1 MTEATQP
8 SFAPMLLTDLF
19 DTVGASKAWIDKV
32 RIDHR
37 GTPEVPY
44 VTNKLRDNG
53 IECLIPLGQ
62 RDARGEVMVPNP
74 GGTITVPFIAPYAA
88 FQAKPFYTG
97 QNVHCLR
104 AERLTEASAV
114 VLIAALTSAMRCFDW
129 STKATARR
137 LYRAR
142 LMVPV
147 TKSGQAD
154 WYAMERLG
162 QRALGA
168 SWSDAVAALAQFLP
182 PAEPD
187 GLPVLDFAPRLI
199 TEVFE
204 TVQSSRAAMDGI
216 RVNRKGAPVF
226 AYVTRTAGS
235 NGIAD
240 VIPRQPIEPNPG
252 NVITVGLDT
261 QTAAY
266 QPRPFYTGQNV
277 HVLGSP
283 HLDRDAAMVL
293 VPLVRQQLAK
303 FSWGGNGATLGRL
316 RRTQM
321 MVPITQDGSV
331 DWNGLRLVGQ
341 YLLRQAALRAQEAS
355 RPVAPGSS

>member
-1 MTEATQP
+1 MDEVAQH
-8 SFAPMLLTDLF
+8 SFAPLLLTDLF
-19 DTVGASKAWIDKV
+19 DTVAASKAWIDKV
-32 RIDHR
+32 RIDYR
-37 GTPEVPY
+37 GTPEVSY

-62 RDARGEVMVPNP
+62 RDAKGEVMEPNP
-74 GGTITVPFIAPYAA
+74 GGAITVPFIAPYAA

-104 AERLTEASAV
+104 AARLTEASAV
-114 VLIAALTSAMRCFDW
+114 VVIAALTSAMRCFDW

-154 WYAMERLG
+154 WDAMEKLG
-162 QRALGA
+162 ESALGA
-168 SWSDAVAALAQFLP
+168 SWSDATAALNQFIP
-182 PAEPD
+182 TAFPD

-204 TVQSSRAAMDGI
+204 IVQSSRAAIDGI
-216 RVNRKGAPVF
+216 RVDRKGAPVF
-226 AYVTRTAGS
+226 AYVTRTAGN
-235 NGIAD
+235 NGIAG
-240 VIPRQPIEPNPG
+240 VIPRQRLEPNAG

-277 HVLGSP
+277 HMLGSP
-283 HLDRDAAMVL
+283 HLDRNAAMVL

-321 MVPITQDGSV
+321 IVPIAGDGSV
-331 DWNGLRLVGQ
+331 DWNGLRLAGRQ
-341 YLLRQAALRAQEAS
+341 LLRQAALRAQGEH
-355 RPVAPGSS
+355 RPVTAGSA